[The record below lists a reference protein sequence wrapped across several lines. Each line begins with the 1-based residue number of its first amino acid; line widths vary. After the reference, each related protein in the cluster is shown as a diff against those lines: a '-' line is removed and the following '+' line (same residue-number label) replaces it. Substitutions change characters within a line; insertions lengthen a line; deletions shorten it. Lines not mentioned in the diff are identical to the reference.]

1 MIECEKCIYYNY
13 EQDMKLFG
21 HPCNLYGQLKDNCKN
36 YQEEKN
42 SLIYCHINKI
52 NNKKYIGQCQGQPER
67 RWRSDGSG
75 YKPKNEELPTIFWKA
90 ILKYGWNN
98 FEHIILETNLTLKEA
113 NEREQYWIAYYHTWI
128 DDPQCWG
135 YNMQSGGKNTLM
147 SEEAKKKLRQA
158 KLGTKASEETKQKL
172 SEMRKGENNPFY
184 GKHHSEEVKKKIG
197 EKSKERWADE
207 DYRNHQIEIRKG
219 KKASEE
225 AKKHMSEASTQKKKV
240 RCIET
245 NQIFDSIKQ
254 ASEWCNIHSMG
265 ISAVCNH
272 RGQKTAGGYHWEFV

>member
-1 MIECEKCIYYNY
+1 MENEKLSI
-13 EQDMKLFG
+13 
-21 HPCNLYGQLKDNCKN
+21 
-36 YQEEKN
+36 
-42 SLIYCHINKI
+42 IYCHINKT
-52 NNKKYIGQCQGQPER
+52 NNKKYIGQCQGAPER

-75 YKPKNEELPTIFWKA
+75 YKPKNNELPTVFWKA
-90 ILKYGWNN
+90 IQKYGWDN
-98 FEHIILETNLTLKEA
+98 FEHKILETNLTLEEA
-113 NEREQYWIAYYHTWI
+113 NEKEQYWIAYYHTWI
-128 DDPQCWG
+128 EDPQCWG
-135 YNMQSGGKNTLM
+135 YNMQSGGKNFAM
-147 SEEAKKKLRQA
+147 SEKAKEKIRQS
-158 KLGTKASEETKQKL
+158 KLGTHASEKTKQKL
-172 SEMRKGENNPFY
+172 SEMKKGENNPFY
-184 GKHHSEEVKKKIG
+184 GKHHSEEAKKKIG

-207 DYRNHQIEIRKG
+207 DYRNYQIEIRKG

-254 ASEWCNIHSMG
+254 AGEWCDIHPMG